1 MARFSEPFNG
11 IKGEEL
17 EDQWTGSMFDLY
29 NPAEGSID
37 SMLREYLGAAMSN
50 QVFRVNQ
57 YRKFYRSLLINGLP
71 RVMDHG
77 NSALK

>member
-1 MARFSEPFNG
+1 LARFPEPFNS

-37 SMLREYLGAAMSN
+37 SMIREYFEGSYW
-50 QVFRVNQ
+50 QSSFQ
-57 YRKFYRSLLINGLP
+57 S
-71 RVMDHG
+71 
-77 NSALK
+77 